1 MANSQNHPLHH
12 CHVYKLRAILN
23 RTYII
28 FHIIALIA
36 IFYYR
41 TAFFVNKNGVPMLP
55 WIVIFSTEVM
65 FSFMW
70 ILRQPFYWRPVTRTV
85 FPEKLP
91 KDEELPGLDVFICT
105 TDHNR
110 EPTFKVMNTV
120 VSAMCLDYPSESLSV
135 YLSDDGGASVTLN
148 GMKEA
153 WVFAT
158 WWLPFCK
165 RYNIKQIC
173 PQAYFEDSQEVSQSR
188 EFIEDRNIIKDKY
201 ESFKQR
207 VVNWKDKY
215 AKGNSF
221 DHPALIQV
229 INENILEDDAAT
241 INQESIPMP
250 PLVYL
255 AREKRPTHPHHFKAG
270 ALNSLLRVS
279 STFSNSP
286 YILVLDCDMYC
297 NDPISARQ
305 AMCFH
310 LDPKSSSSLGWVQYP
325 QKFHNISHSDI
336 YDSQMRVAWPVLWS
350 GMDGLQGPT
359 LSGSNFYIKRKAL
372 FGADID
378 VNHGNDI
385 KELKETFGPSNEF
398 LKSLVK
404 SCKPNAIKEEQISS
418 DYLQEAQS
426 LASCTYEES
435 TQWGKKIGFNYE
447 SVVEDV
453 MTSFILQSKGWRS
466 VYLNPSRPQFLGS
479 ATTNLDQALIQL
491 SRWTAGLLQ
500 LGLSNYCPLFY
511 STSRMH
517 IFQQM
522 LYSSI
527 SFLSLE
533 FLPVSC
539 FAIVPPTCFFYGIP
553 LYPKVSDPFF
563 VAFSYVFISSQLKH
577 LYEVICLSGG
587 SISSWFNEQ
596 RISIIKDV
604 TCYAYGTLECVMA
617 KLGIREASFIPTN
630 KVEDDDTTKW
640 YQIGKYDFRTSYMFL
655 VPIVTVVTL
664 NLFCFVG
671 GLARVIFDQSWDALF
686 AQVFFSSYV
695 LIMSFPVIEGMLL
708 RMDNASVPISATLI
722 STSLSSI
729 VLSLG
734 YFIFEWKFGMLHFI
748 ALEGWTL

>member
-1 MANSQNHPLHH
+1 
-12 CHVYKLRAILN
+12 
-23 RTYII
+23 
-28 FHIIALIA
+28 
-36 IFYYR
+36 
-41 TAFFVNKNGVPMLP
+41 MLP
-55 WIVIFSTEVM
+55 WTVIFSAEVM

-85 FPEKLP
+85 FPEKVP
-91 KDEELPGLDVFICT
+91 KDEDLPRLDVFICT
-105 TDHNR
+105 ADHNR

-120 VSAMCLDYPSESLSV
+120 VSAMCLDYPSE
-135 YLSDDGGASVTLN
+135 
-148 GMKEA
+148 E
-153 WVFAT
+153 
-158 WWLPFCK
+158 C
-165 RYNIKQIC
+165 
-173 PQAYFEDSQEVSQSR
+173 
-188 EFIEDRNIIKDKY
+188 DKY

-207 VVNWKDKY
+207 VVNWKERGDND
-215 AKGNSF
+215 AKGNAF
-221 DHPALIQV
+221 DHPAVIQV

-241 INQESIPMP
+241 INPESIRMP
-250 PLVYL
+250 LLVYL
-255 AREKRPTHPHHFKAG
+255 AREKRPTQPHHFKAG

-279 STFSNSP
+279 STLSNSP

-310 LDPKSSSSLGWVQYP
+310 LDPKSSSWLGWVQYP
-325 QKFHNISHSDI
+325 QKFHNISQSDI

-372 FGADID
+372 FGDDIN
-378 VNHGNDI
+378 VIHGNDI
-385 KELKETFGPSNEF
+385 KELKAIFGPSNEF
-398 LKSLVK
+398 LKSLGK
-404 SCKPNAIKEEQISS
+404 NCKPNAIKEKKQISS
-418 DYLQEAQS
+418 VFLQEAQS
-426 LASCTYEES
+426 LASCSYEES

-453 MTSFILQSKGWRS
+453 MTSFMLQSKGWRS

-500 LGLSNYCPLFY
+500 LGLSKYCPLFY
-511 STSRMH
+511 STSRMQ

-533 FLPVSC
+533 FLPVLC
-539 FAIVPPTCFFYGIP
+539 FAIVPPTCLFYEIP

-563 VAFSYVFISSQLKH
+563 VAFAYVFISSQLKH
-577 LYEVICLSGG
+577 LYEAIILSRG
-587 SISSWFNEQ
+587 SISSWLNEQ

-604 TCYAYGTLECVMA
+604 TSYAYGTLECVMA

-640 YQIGKYDFRTSYMFL
+640 YQLGKYDFRTSYVFL
-655 VPIVTVVTL
+655 VPIVTLVTL

-671 GLARVIFDQSWDALF
+671 GLARVIVARSWDALF
-686 AQVFFSSYV
+686 GQVFFSLYV

-734 YFIFEWKFGMLHFI
+734 CFIFLH
-748 ALEGWTL
+748 